1 MTPDGSGNGG
11 AATRLTPHP
20 PVLAHLVCGGKYH
33 DFDFARLQLL
43 TLLGAHEE
51 ARVTVS
57 GDYRDADAGL
67 LDGVAFLV
75 TYTCDV
81 RPSLAEQEA
90 LRDWVNGGGRWL
102 ALHGTNAALDL
113 TPGGVVSPRVIPV
126 LAETLGSQFIAH
138 PPIAPYRVEVTA
150 PDHPLV
156 AGLAPFETS
165 DELYLSEYHGEL
177 DVLLHTRFAGD
188 AAGFVES
195 SWPEER
201 EHPVLY
207 LRHSG
212 DGTVLYL
219 TLGHCR
225 GHHDMRPAMDWW
237 PAVDRAS
244 WDLEVFRL
252 LLQRGVAWGLGK
264 EWA

>member
-1 MTPDGSGNGG
+1 M
-11 AATRLTPHP
+11 ATHATPHP
-20 PVLAHLVCGGKYH
+20 PVQVHLVCGGKYH

-43 TLLGAHEE
+43 THLGMHEE

-57 GDYRDADAGL
+57 GDYRGADIGW
-67 LDGVAFLV
+67 LDGVQFLI

-90 LRDWVNGGGRWL
+90 LRDWVKGGGRWL

-113 TPGGVVSPRVIPV
+113 TPDAVVSPRVISV

-138 PPIAPYRVEVTA
+138 PPIAPYRVAVTK

-156 AGLAPFETS
+156 AGIAPFDTS
-165 DELYLSEYHGEL
+165 DELYLSEYHGKLE
-177 DVLLHTRFAGD
+177 VLLHTRFAGY
-188 AAGFVES
+188 ARGFAES

-207 LRHSG
+207 LRYLG
-212 DGTVLYL
+212 CGTVLYL

-225 GHHDMRPAMDWW
+225 GHYDMRPAMDWW
-237 PAVDRAS
+237 PAVERGS
-244 WDLEVFRL
+244 WDLDVFRL

>member
-1 MTPDGSGNGG
+1 MTPGGSGNGG
-11 AATRLTPHP
+11 ADTQPTPHP
-20 PVLAHLVCGGKYH
+20 PVLVHLVCGGKYH

-57 GDYRDADAGL
+57 ADYRDADAGL

-90 LRDWVNGGGRWL
+90 LRDWVKGGGRWL

-225 GHHDMRPAMDWW
+225 GHHDMRPTMDWW

>member
-1 MTPDGSGNGG
+1 MATL
-11 AATRLTPHP
+11 ATRYP
-20 PVLAHLVCGGKYH
+20 PVQVHLVCGGKYH

-43 TLLGAHEE
+43 TRLGMHEE

-57 GDYRDADAGL
+57 GDYRDADLGL
-67 LDGVAFLV
+67 LDGVEFLI

-81 RPSLAEQEA
+81 RPGLAEQEA

-113 TPGGVVSPRVIPV
+113 TPDGVVSPRVIPV

-138 PPIAPYRVEVTA
+138 PPIAPYRVEVTK

-156 AGLAPFETS
+156 AGIVPFDTS
-165 DELYLSEYHGEL
+165 DELYLSEYHGKLE
-177 DVLLHTRFAGD
+177 VLLHTRFAGD
-188 AAGFVES
+188 ARGFAES
-195 SWPEER
+195 SWPEGQ
-201 EHPVLY
+201 HPVLY
-207 LRHSG
+207 LRYLG

-225 GHHDMRPAMDWW
+225 GHHDMRPAADWW
-237 PAVDRAS
+237 PAVDRGS
-244 WDLEVFRL
+244 WDLHEFRL
-252 LLQRGVAWGLGK
+252 LLGRAVAWGLGK
-264 EWA
+264 E

>member
-1 MTPDGSGNGG
+1 M
-11 AATRLTPHP
+11 ATQATQHP
-20 PVLAHLVCGGKYH
+20 PVQVHLVCGGKYH

-43 TLLGAHEE
+43 THLGIHDD

-67 LDGVAFLV
+67 LDGVEFLV

-102 ALHGTNAALDL
+102 ALHGSNATLDL
-113 TPGGVVSPRVIPV
+113 TPDGVVSPRVIPV

-138 PPIAPYRVEVTA
+138 PPIAPYRVEVTE

-156 AGLAPFETS
+156 AGIAPFDTS
-165 DELYLSEYHGEL
+165 DELYLSEYHGKLE
-177 DVLLHTRFAGD
+177 VLLHTCFTGD
-188 AAGFVES
+188 ARGFAES
-195 SWPEER
+195 SWPEVR

-207 LRHSG
+207 LRHLG
-212 DGTVLYL
+212 CGTVLYL

-225 GHHDMRPAMDWW
+225 GHHDMRPAMEWW
-237 PAVDRAS
+237 PTVDRGS
-244 WDLEVFRL
+244 WDLHVFRL
-252 LLQRGVAWGLGK
+252 LLERAVAWGLGK
-264 EWA
+264 EWT